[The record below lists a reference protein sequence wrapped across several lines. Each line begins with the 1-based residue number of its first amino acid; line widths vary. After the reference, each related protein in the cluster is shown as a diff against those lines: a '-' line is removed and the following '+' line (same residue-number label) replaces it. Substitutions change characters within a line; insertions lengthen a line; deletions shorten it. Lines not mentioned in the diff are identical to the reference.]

1 MDERINIIER
11 TPKGGILYRNSVSE
25 IVGTGS
31 SFDRAAPAPFPQN
44 GILISSINTD
54 RTYFGFCDGNTDW
67 TIITPD
73 ITVTD
78 NFTIDELL
86 QILAEE
92 VFFLDS
98 AGGPAVLQDLISVLT
113 EGNNAGLNDIDLNGQ
128 KILNAFRVESET
140 NADLKL
146 ETLGTGTLSFITG
159 AANKITIPE
168 IGNILAGANID
179 VNNNDLLN
187 VDTITSSADLM
198 LNPVGSIDANGKTLN
213 MTNGEI
219 HNVPLIHSK
228 NNNDL
233 TIEGKGTG
241 TLYFKTNTAN
251 KLTIPATGYITTQV
265 EIAPKSIVDSLG
277 SLGTSGQFLKSTGT
291 GINWA
296 TPTDPAGWNYIVK
309 SINQDVTNSATL
321 TNDTELLFPVVAG
334 GHYML
339 EMDLVISANNT
350 SGDYTNR
357 FTVSAGTMKGNGI
370 LTATGLTGIAA
381 VTVASANATASTTTV
396 SVGPP
401 YADLDSLISIKIIFS
416 FTASANGNF
425 IYQFAQNVAIP
436 ATTAR
441 TWKGSILKYKRI
453 D

>member
-1 MDERINIIER
+1 MNEKVTGIVR
-11 TPKGGILYRNSVSE
+11 TAKGGILYYNSDGKIIS
-25 IVGTGS
+25 TGS
-31 SFDRAAPAPFPQN
+31 IFDKVAPNPNLQRFGAVVFYSN
-44 GILISSINTD
+44 NSD
-54 RTYFGFCDGNTDW
+54 RTLYGIANGSTSW
-67 TIITPD
+67 YIQTPTYTITA
-73 ITVTD
+73 
-78 NFTIDELL
+78 NLGL
-86 QILAEE
+86 NQLMQILAEE
-92 VFFLDS
+92 VFFLVS
-98 AGGPAVLQDLISVLT
+98 GGGGSQDLTSVLIQ
-113 EGNNAGLNDIDLNGQ
+113 GNNAGLNDIDLNGQ
-128 KILNAFRVESET
+128 KILNVFRVESET